1 MKVRSDEI
9 REALGACRRALL
21 MAVPFSLALNILM
34 LTVPL
39 YMTAVYDRVLTSASV
54 ETLLMLTLLAIGAL
68 ALASLLEMVRQVVL
82 QRAGARLE
90 IGLGAQ
96 TLAAS
101 FATGGKGGGD
111 LQGLRDLGQLRQ
123 FLTSPMTG
131 ALFDLPVAPLY
142 LALVFAIHPQLGW
155 LMLAA
160 AAVLVLVSFANQWAT
175 AAPLAE
181 SGREGLS
188 ALQRAQAQARNAELL
203 RAMGMFGN
211 ALKVWGE
218 ANARSVA
225 AWDTAGRR
233 NAFWTGV
240 SRFVRMMLQIA
251 TLGYGAYLVLTS
263 QGALTAGIIFAVSII
278 SARALAPLDQ
288 VIGGWKGLVAARQAY
303 RRLRALLDAAE
314 RRAEPMLLPTP
325 KAYVGA
331 HRLVYSAAPGLE
343 PILKG
348 LTFSIPEGEIVGII
362 GPSGAGKS
370 TLARL
375 LVGAIRPTGGVV
387 RIGGDDLAHWTPEA
401 IGPHLGYLPQDVE
414 LFPASVAQNI
424 ARLAP
429 DPDPAQVVAAAR
441 LANCHE
447 LIQRLPG
454 GYDTLLGPNGHM
466 LSGGQRQ
473 RLALARAFYGAPRVV
488 VLDEPNASLDGE
500 GDQALIDALGM
511 AREAGI
517 TCLVVSQRASI
528 MPAVTQVMMLRD
540 GRLEDFGARDEV
552 LQKQIRPVGRV
563 PSPAGPARIEPAA
576 AQGA

>member
-1 MKVRSDEI
+1 M
-9 REALGACRRALL
+9 
-21 MAVPFSLALNILM
+21 
-34 LTVPL
+34 
-39 YMTAVYDRVLTSASV
+39 
-54 ETLLMLTLLAIGAL
+54 
-68 ALASLLEMVRQVVL
+68 
-82 QRAGARLE
+82 
-90 IGLGAQ
+90 
-96 TLAAS
+96 
-101 FATGGKGGGD
+101 
-111 LQGLRDLGQLRQ
+111 
-123 FLTSPMTG
+123 
-131 ALFDLPVAPLY
+131 
-142 LALVFAIHPQLGW
+142 
-155 LMLAA
+155 
-160 AAVLVLVSFANQWAT
+160 
-175 AAPLAE
+175 
-181 SGREGLS
+181 
-188 ALQRAQAQARNAELL
+188 
-203 RAMGMFGN
+203 
-211 ALKVWGE
+211 
-218 ANARSVA
+218 
-225 AWDTAGRR
+225 
-233 NAFWTGV
+233 
-240 SRFVRMMLQIA
+240 
-251 TLGYGAYLVLTS
+251 
-263 QGALTAGIIFAVSII
+263 
-278 SARALAPLDQ
+278 
-288 VIGGWKGLVAARQAY
+288 IGGWKGLVAARQAY
-303 RRLRALLDAAE
+303 RRLQALLDAAE

-540 GRLEDFGARDEV
+540 GRLEDFGPRDEV